1 MADDKIWT
9 AAELERLSP
18 DQRAAIVKSGFV
30 TDPSQVPP
38 DLLARARRKVDMRI
52 AATDSSSSPTAA
64 AISAVVSCG
73 PGRS

>member
-38 DLLARARRKVDMRI
+38 DLLARARRKVDMRT
-52 AATDSSSSPTAA
+52 AATE
-64 AISAVVSCG
+64 G
-73 PGRS
+73 PQK